1 MAKRWNRVE
10 VVVGLIVLGIGG
22 VLMGVA
28 GLFVYRSATAT
39 PLHPDAQQMSS
50 VPQAGSPQ
58 QWARAI
64 ERARQAMRASVAEQ
78 NLPGLSVAVAIDGSR
93 ARQSANCGSQPGVG
107 RASLARIATPCLT
120 STVV

>member
-22 VLMGVA
+22 VLLGVA
-28 GLFVYRSATAT
+28 GLFVYMSATAT

-58 QWARAI
+58 QWADAI

-78 NLPGLSVAVAIDGSR
+78 NLPGLSVAVAIDGSIVWAEGFGWADIEQH
-93 ARQSANCGSQPGVG
+93 ARVRPELGEI
-107 RASLARIATPCLT
+107 ASR
-120 STVV
+120 